1 MYYSIHHGVILLI
14 PSDLFQYFLTVSN
27 MGSSVSK
34 SETKVF
40 TPKAPVDFS
49 ASFLSHLESSQA
61 SDYTRS
67 RYTEKYIQGRVAS
80 ELQKLE
86 GDVIKKFQDTTSEAL
101 LKDGEDTLSVNS
113 SNEKISN
120 LTNILQ
126 KNAKLVQVDLSA
138 EIKNARQS
146 VIACLKDNQGKP
158 LNCWDEVE
166 QFKKLV
172 HSM

>member
-1 MYYSIHHGVILLI
+1 
-14 PSDLFQYFLTVSN
+14 

-49 ASFLSHLESSQA
+49 ASFLSHLENSQE

-67 RYTEKYIQGRVAS
+67 QYTEKYIQERVAS
-80 ELQKLE
+80 ELKNLEAETVEKFQATTGSSLLKE
-86 GDVIKKFQDTTSEAL
+86 GDDK
-101 LKDGEDTLSVNS
+101 LSVKS

-120 LTNILQ
+120 LTKILQ
-126 KNAKLVQVDLSA
+126 ESAKLVQVELSSD
-138 EIKNARQS
+138 IKDARQS

-158 LNCWDEVE
+158 LNCWDEVDH
-166 QFKKLV
+166 FKSLV